1 MIQLKQLRRSQLRIR
16 NKHTVPSEMTYKKGI
31 LLGQLTRTSGFE
43 GEVVVKLAKN
53 FIENIPLPESVF
65 LEIDGR
71 PVPFFVSSVDYP
83 GSDILKLTFS
93 GYNTISKVE
102 EFKGCNVFLTTG
114 ETANDQEELSDLKGF
129 SVHDQA
135 GNLIG
140 KIESIIENP
149 GQLLLSIIS
158 PAKKEYL
165 VPLHEDL
172 IIKLDRKKRILTMDI
187 PEGLIE
193 IN

>member
-1 MIQLKQLRRSQLRIR
+1 
-16 NKHTVPSEMTYKKGI
+16 MTYKKGI
-31 LLGQLTRTSGFE
+31 LLGQITRTSGFE
-43 GEVVVKLAKN
+43 GEIVIRLAKN
-53 FIENIPLPESVF
+53 IIENIPLMESVF

-71 PVPFFVSSVDYP
+71 PVPFFISSLDYP
-83 GSDILKLTFS
+83 GSDILKLAFNDYDTLQ
-93 GYNTISKVE
+93 KVE

-114 ETANDQEELSDLKGF
+114 ESESIDDNVPDLVGFKVNDQDGK
-129 SVHDQA
+129 
-135 GNLIG
+135 NIG
-140 KIESIIENP
+140 RIESIIENP

-158 PAKKEYL
+158 PANKEYL

-172 IIKLDRKKRILTMDI
+172 IIKLDRKKHILTMDI